1 MGLQGY
7 YSTPDQAY
15 AAAYMH
21 INTVRVHK
29 NEAYIFIAVYADKAA
44 RDAYQDPIFTSEY
57 VAAFSILDNGLYPN
71 TYSYLKT
78 QSPFTGWI
86 DVFEP
91 APSLAQVIPFP
102 VPDPVVSDSN
112 DPPMSDPV
120 ESAPN
125 PDPDLTPDPAPADP
139 VDPNAGA

>member
-21 INTVRVHK
+21 VATVRVEK
-29 NEAYIFIAVYADKAA
+29 NRAYVFVTMYADKSA
-44 RDAYQDPIFTSEY
+44 RDRYDNHIWTKEY
-57 VAAFSILDNGLYPN
+57 VTDFDQLDNGLYAN

-91 APSLAQVIPFP
+91 EPPLAQVIQFP
-102 VPDPVVSDSN
+102 
-112 DPPMSDPV
+112 
-120 ESAPN
+120 
-125 PDPDLTPDPAPADP
+125 TPDPAPADP